1 MVINFFLL
9 YGAVPQDSVTL
20 SATEGIKT
28 EDNSSFTSE
37 EGGVC
42 GSSSSTETYSTGTV
56 METVRHKDDRK
67 GAEES
72 NSEQVDRGS
81 VTSCG
86 SQRSLRE
93 IISPPKFVPLG
104 TPSRQ
109 TEER

>member
-1 MVINFFLL
+1 M
-9 YGAVPQDSVTL
+9 

-28 EDNSSFTSE
+28 EDNSTFTSE
-37 EGGVC
+37 EVGVC
-42 GSSSSTETYSTGTV
+42 GSSSSPEMCSTSTV
-56 METVRHKDDRK
+56 METVGHTDDK
-67 GAEES
+67 NGAAES
-72 NSEQVDRGS
+72 NLEQVDRGS

-104 TPSRQ
+104 TPSCQ